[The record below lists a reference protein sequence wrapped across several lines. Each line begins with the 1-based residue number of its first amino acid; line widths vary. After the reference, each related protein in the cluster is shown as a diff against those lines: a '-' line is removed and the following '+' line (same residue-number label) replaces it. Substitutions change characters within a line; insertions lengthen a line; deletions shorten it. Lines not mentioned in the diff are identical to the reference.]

1 MLGKGSANNGPKY
14 KANRRKPNK
23 NTEECCQD
31 ASTLSKIHEKGIE
44 EYTWLLF
51 HRCGGGNDR
60 DRTIHNACAT
70 TSSNRPSNDEHGGGC
85 RCSADDR
92 TQSEDNQGSN
102 EDELEPKCEKDLSV
116 RLRLRTFEL

>member
-1 MLGKGSANNGPKY
+1 MGPST
-14 KANRRKPNK
+14 RP
-23 NTEECCQD
+23 TEENPIRIPRS
-31 ASTLSKIHEKGIE
+31 AVRTHLLLAKIHEKGLE
-44 EYTWLLF
+44 ECTWLLF

-102 EDELEPKCEKDLSV
+102 EDELEPNCEKDLYV
-116 RLRLRTFEL
+116 KLRLRTFEL